1 MLYLRQ
7 HMYSMFYFLHSK
19 TKRHIALVMSVAS
32 LIIITGF
39 FVPVISVFAQQSDLQ
54 VAQSDRAKLEA
65 DLKQLEAEIA
75 AKQQQ
80 LDGQKGKSASL
91 SRDIAILKT
100 QIGKAQLDIKA
111 KNLVISKLS
120 GEITNKVAKIETL
133 EEKVDR
139 EHDSLAQLLR
149 KTNEVQQNSIVHVLL
164 SDKSLSEFYQDLD
177 SFQSINQG
185 IKNSLNTIRGI
196 KNETEIEKKT
206 LEQKQD
212 QELDARAAIEKN
224 KRSIESDQKEQQKLL
239 SYSKDKEKEYQADI
253 AAKQKKAAEIK
264 ARLFSFAGGQTKAIP
279 FGTAI
284 TYAEAAQNSTG
295 VPAAF
300 VLAIL
305 TQESNLG
312 SNVGKCYLSN
322 TETGAGFNINTKETF
337 TNVMKPTRDVKPFIE
352 ITSRYGLDYS
362 KTVISCPIKGVAG
375 WGGAMGPA
383 QFIPS
388 TWKLVESRV
397 AAVTGSSNPWNAQD
411 AITASSVYL
420 EDLGASSSYASQ
432 IRAACKY
439 YGSGGSSCTYG
450 KQVMARVTSIQADMD
465 YLKQYG
471 ISRR

>member
-1 MLYLRQ
+1 MLYLRLY
-7 HMYSMFYFLHSK
+7 MYSMFYFSHTK
-19 TKRHIALVMSVAS
+19 TKRYSAVISGIVSLVLIA
-32 LIIITGF
+32 GF
-39 FVPVISVFAQQSDLQ
+39 FTPVVSVLAQQSDLQ

-80 LDGQKGKSASL
+80 LNGQKGQSASL
-91 SRDIAILKT
+91 SRDISILKT
-100 QIGKAQLDIKA
+100 QIGKAQLDIKS
-111 KNLVISKLS
+111 KNLTISKLS
-120 GEITNKVAKIETL
+120 GEITSKVAKIETL
-133 EEKVDR
+133 EEKVAR
-139 EHDSLAQLLR
+139 ERDSLAQLLR

-177 SFQSINQG
+177 SFQSINEG
-185 IKNSLNTIRGI
+185 IKHSLNTIRGI
-196 KNETEIEKKT
+196 QDETELEKKT

-224 KRSIESDQKEQQKLL
+224 KKSIETDQKEQQKLL
-239 SYSKDKEKEYQADI
+239 SFSQNKEKEYQADI
-253 AAKQKKAAEIK
+253 AAKEKKAAEIK

-284 TYAEAAQNSTG
+284 TYAESAQNRTG

-322 TETGAGFNINTKETF
+322 TSTGAGFDINTKETF

-352 ITSRYGLDYS
+352 ITSRYGMDYA

-388 TWKLVESRV
+388 TWKTVEARV
-397 AAVTGSSNPWNAQD
+397 AAITGSSNPWNAQD
-411 AITASSVYL
+411 SITASSTYL
-420 EDLGASSSYASQ
+420 SDLSASSSYASQ
-432 IRAACKY
+432 IRAACRY
-439 YGSGGSSCTYG
+439 YGSGGSTCTYG
-450 KQVMARVTSIQADMD
+450 KQVMARVASIQADID

-471 ISRR
+471 VSRR